1 MCNLSDGVEQKGI
14 EQGTLITLCGLVRDG
29 LLTVEDAAKRAD
41 MTSEE
46 FQVKL
51 AQKEYSRTI

>member
-29 LLTVEDAAKRAD
+29 LLTVEDAAKRLEMSIED
-41 MTSEE
+41 
-46 FQVKL
+46 FQEKVL
-51 AQKEYSRTI
+51 QLS